1 MNATKAEYVELNES
15 DVSDMQG
22 IVRLLAEYDEKTGRY
37 LSYSRWRGKWNRIK
51 ISKNPETHFARK
63 AIGAASSGVRFVVRD
78 LGGFVYS
85 VIAYYEGSGSRIA
98 TAWVHE
104 DGIQQ
109 ERESGMQIPESIRCL
124 TDFVRSASAVNLD
137 FVPVSVLDLMM
148 EMDG

>member
-15 DVSDMQG
+15 DVSDMQR
-22 IVRLLAEYDEKTGRY
+22 IVRLLTEYDEKTGRY
-37 LSYSRWRGKWNRIK
+37 LSYKD
-51 ISKNPETHFARK
+51 PETHFARK

-85 VIAYYEGSGSRIA
+85 VIAYYEGSGIA

-124 TDFVRSASAVNLD
+124 TDFVRSASPANLD
-137 FVPVSVLDLMM
+137 FVPVAVLDLMM

>member
-15 DVSDMQG
+15 DVSDMQR
-22 IVRLLAEYDEKTGRY
+22 IVRLLTEYDEKTGRY
-37 LSYSRWRGKWNRIK
+37 LSYKDD
-51 ISKNPETHFARK
+51 PETHFARK

>member
-37 LSYSRWRGKWNRIK
+37 LSY
-51 ISKNPETHFARK
+51 KNPETHFARK

>member
-15 DVSDMQG
+15 DVSDMQR
-22 IVRLLAEYDEKTGRY
+22 IVRLLTEYDEKTGRY
-37 LSYSRWRGKWNRIK
+37 LSYKD
-51 ISKNPETHFARK
+51 PETHFARK

-85 VIAYYEGSGSRIA
+85 VIAYYEGSGIA

-124 TDFVRSASAVNLD
+124 TDFVRSASPANLD

>member
-1 MNATKAEYVELNES
+1 MNATKAEKKEYVELNES

-22 IVRLLAEYDEKTGRY
+22 IVRLLLAECDEKTGRY
-37 LSYSRWRGKWNRIK
+37 
-51 ISKNPETHFARK
+51 FARK
-63 AIGAASSGVRFVVRD
+63 AIGSASSGVRFVVRD
-78 LGGFVYS
+78 LGGFVYA
-85 VIAYYEGSGSRIA
+85 VIAYYEGSGVRIA

-109 ERESGMQIPESIRCL
+109 DRESGMQIPESIRCL

-148 EMDG
+148 EMNGWMRK